1 MKTKFLKSMI
11 ALFSIMLSLT
21 LAAESSLP
29 QPIMGSHKFGVK
41 FTVSGYEGETAV
53 ANLPVL
59 VKISPAIIDG
69 FSYSD
74 INYPETGEDICF
86 IDLMGNAL
94 PFEIDTWD
102 TTGTSYAWVI
112 LPSVEQG
119 TEFVMCYG
127 SDVTGKTLCPDDPW
141 SDFVSVWHME
151 STNPVDHAAG
161 NNDGTGTAGL
171 SVVDGISGSAVSFS
185 GASNEGVS
193 CGTNLSNAELVNG
206 FTFQS
211 WVNYGG
217 YNDTQYGRAF
227 FGKEKF
233 ISIRSKH
240 RDSFVITTPGVKDHD
255 FKINSQEDY
264 LGDVGVWNHIV
275 ISFMPGSSGAK
286 IYLNGKLILSQSA
299 SDFSDKT
306 NPTEMWLGRNQWGG
320 QEFKGIMD
328 EARLSKSILSAE
340 TIAATYA
347 AQMPETF
354 LTVGMLEMF
363 ESEGSNNSP
372 VFRIGIEEITYTELT
387 FSATCLDVGLGA
399 SSLTADVQLA
409 SDEEF
414 NSIVETKRLAL
425 NGVGAEEVVFSN
437 LTPGVVY
444 YARVVSVNNNSNES
458 ISIPTSQSTYSP
470 APAFRTSLN
479 YSHIYPE
486 ISISFIRLGVAN
498 KVNKIVIQASSTGDF
513 TNPERS
519 KSFDVDVTTDTAT
532 VSGFLLDNFPS
543 SSPQYYRVIA
553 YNDIGESSF
562 VDMVSGIDEFSVNGN
577 NVWSGLSENVS
588 DSNAYVYD
596 VGLPEAEKTLYF
608 TMPAES
614 SPIIN
619 EDTVMPSLSFTAD
632 TSTTINQNYFG
643 GYHSC
648 GYDLSGTGVLIM
660 SGEKPITH
668 STYGTNVISNPI
680 LFSRNDNQSILITS
694 NGENDAWLY
703 LNGDLMLPEGVS
715 NTTFRINGRGNTVL
729 GGNSQDFMG
738 QLNAEG
744 ARLSLASSNA
754 MTNISK
760 LYFSGDPSSI
770 ENKTGKP
777 LVFPRMTKIFVENG
791 WPGRKIH
798 FYGAPFVFPQATFE
812 WSIRDYD
819 QSYFE
824 ADLVVSNVVLRRH
837 SSNGE
842 FAIGVKRGVGAFI
855 VTGETSLYDPSIK
868 SYIHLKGGCFYPQTV
883 AGLPPSRELYINQK
897 NSSTTLG
904 LNSDYTPMLDGS
916 SEPRIFQT
924 EADSFRWGFTGF
936 GGDRTVCWNADPTM
950 NLTNTTSNAVSI
962 KMTNTGAV
970 DVDGKTYD
978 SFYAYPSRFM
988 FGNRSEFADGTI
1000 IFMNPIRYELGQN
1013 WDTATCFESTNHVV
1027 AARLR
1032 GSLKLGHRDRT
1043 WIFSGNNFG
1052 GYLALEAENT
1062 DFTGRINVSEKGNLL
1077 VNSNLGARSVTV
1089 QSGSGLGGTGDIS
1102 TEEGTTIKSGA
1113 ALFGGEWNKGGTLTI
1128 GGKLTF
1134 EANAAIRA
1142 EVASSNDLIGCVKLA
1157 PESVLKLSGPVYVDV
1172 DTDPSISPIRGSEI
1186 KLLDW
1191 SEATFDSGAAPTVD
1205 NFVPRAES
1213 NPDIHNI
1220 YLSTKEDGLYMGYVT
1235 GRAPTGL
1242 NIIIR

>member
-1 MKTKFLKSMI
+1 MKIKFLKSIITVFAVM
-11 ALFSIMLSLT
+11 MSLM
-21 LAAESSLP
+21 LAADTSLP
-29 QPIMGSHKFGVK
+29 RPIMGSHKFGVK

-59 VKISPAIIDG
+59 VKISPANISG

-74 INYPETGEDICF
+74 LNFPKTGEDICF

-102 TTGTSYAWVI
+102 ATGTSYAWVI

-141 SDFVSVWHME
+141 SDYVSVWHME

-185 GASNEGVS
+185 GVSNEGVS
-193 CGTNLSNAELVNG
+193 CGTNLSNANLVRG

-211 WVNYGG
+211 WVNFSVYG
-217 YNDTQYGRAF
+217 DTQYGRAF
-227 FGKEKF
+227 FGKDKF

-240 RDSFVITTPGVKDHD
+240 RDNFVITTPGIKDHE
-255 FKINSQEDY
+255 FKISSQEDY
-264 LGDVGVWNHIV
+264 LGNVGVWNHIV

-320 QEFKGIMD
+320 QEFKGVMD

-363 ESEGSNNSP
+363 ESEGSKNSP

-409 SDEEF
+409 SDEDF

-437 LTPGVVY
+437 LTPGAVY
-444 YARVVSVNNNSNES
+444 YARVVSVNNNSNEN

-486 ISISFIRLGVAN
+486 ISISFIRLGMAN

-519 KSFDVDVTTDTAT
+519 KSFDVDVTTDTAI

-562 VDMVSGIDEFSVNGN
+562 VDIVSGIDEFPVNGN

-648 GYDLSGTGVLIM
+648 GYNLSGTGVLIM

-668 STYGTNVISNPI
+668 ATYGTNVISNPI
-680 LFSRNDNQSILITS
+680 IFSRNDNQSVSITS
-694 NGENDAWLY
+694 IGENNAWLY
-703 LNGDLMLPEGVS
+703 LDGDLMLPEGVS

-738 QLNAEG
+738 QLSVDG
-744 ARLSLASSNA
+744 ARLSFASSEA
-754 MTNISK
+754 MTNVSK
-760 LYFSGDPSSI
+760 LYFSGDPTTM
-770 ENKTGKP
+770 ENLTGKP
-777 LVFPRMTKIFVENG
+777 LVFPRMTKIYVENG
-791 WPGRKIH
+791 WPGRKVH
-798 FYGAPFVFPQATFE
+798 LYGAPFVFPQATFE
-812 WSIRDYD
+812 WAIRDYND
-819 QSYFE
+819 SYFE
-824 ADLVVSNVVLRRH
+824 ADVVVSNVVVRQH
-837 SSNGE
+837 SSNSG
-842 FAIGVKRGVGAFI
+842 AYATKKGAGAFI
-855 VTGETSLYDPSIK
+855 VTGETSWYNPSVR
-868 SYIHLKGGCFYPQTV
+868 SVVTLKNGCFYPQTA
-883 AGLPPSRELYINQK
+883 AGLPPSGEFYTEAK
-897 NSSTTLG
+897 EGYATLG
-904 LNSDYTPMLDGS
+904 LNRDYAPMLDGS
-916 SEPRIFQT
+916 SLPRILQKQ
-924 EADSFRWGFTGF
+924 SSVRWGFTGF
-936 GGDRTVCWNADPTM
+936 GGDRTVCWNNDSSF
-950 NLTNTTSNAVSI
+950 NVTNTASDEVSI

-970 DVDGKTYD
+970 DVDGLTYD
-978 SFYAYPSRFM
+978 NFYAYPSRFM

-1000 IFMNPIRYELGQN
+1000 IFMNPIRYELGQY
-1013 WDTATCFESTNHVV
+1013 WDTVTYFESTNHVV

-1032 GSLKLGHRDRT
+1032 GSLKLGSRDKT

-1062 DFTGRINVSEKGNLL
+1062 DFTGRISVSENGNLL
-1077 VNSNLGARSVTV
+1077 VNSNLVARSITV
-1089 QSGSGLGGTGDIS
+1089 QSGSGLGGTGNIS
-1102 TEEGTTIKSGA
+1102 SDDGINVSSGA
-1113 ALFGGEWNKGGTLTI
+1113 AIFGGEWNKGGTLII

-1134 EANAAIRA
+1134 EANSAIRA
-1142 EVASSNDLIGCVKLA
+1142 EVGSSNDLIGCIKLA

-1172 DTDPSISPIRGSEI
+1172 DTDPSISPVRGTGI
-1186 KLLDW
+1186 KILDW
-1191 SEATFDSGAAPTVD
+1191 SEATFDSGAAPTVE
-1205 NFVPRAES
+1205 NFVPRVES
-1213 NPDIHNI
+1213 NSDISKI

-1235 GRAPTGL
+1235 GRVPDGVF
-1242 NIIIR
+1242 IFIK

>member
-1 MKTKFLKSMI
+1 MKIKFLKYMI
-11 ALFSIMLSLT
+11 VVFATMLT
-21 LAAESSLP
+21 LTLTADASLP
-29 QPIMGSHKFGVK
+29 RPIMGSHKFGVK
-41 FTVSGYEGETAV
+41 FTVSGFEGETAV

-59 VKISPAIIDG
+59 VKISPATIDG

-74 INYPETGEDICF
+74 INYTETGEDICF

-141 SDFVSVWHME
+141 SDYVSVWHME

-161 NNDGTGTAGL
+161 NNNGTGTAGL
-171 SVVDGISGSAVSFS
+171 SVVDGISGAAVSFP
-185 GASNEGVS
+185 GTSNEGVS
-193 CGTNLSNAELVNG
+193 CGTNLSNANLVRG

-211 WVNYGG
+211 WVNFSVYS
-217 YNDTQYGRAF
+217 DTQYGRAF
-227 FGKEKF
+227 FGKDKF

-240 RDSFVITTPGVKDHD
+240 RDNFVITTPGIKDHE

-264 LGDVGVWNHIV
+264 LGNVGVWNHIV

-286 IYLNGKLILSQSA
+286 IYLNGKLILSQTA

-347 AQMPETF
+347 AQLPETF

-363 ESEGSNNSP
+363 ESEGSKNSP

-409 SDEEF
+409 SDEDF

-444 YARVVSVNNNSNES
+444 YARVVSVNNNSNEN

-486 ISISFIRLGVAN
+486 ISISFIRLGMAN
-498 KVNKIVIQASSTGDF
+498 KVNKIVIQVSSTGDF

-519 KSFDVDVTTDTAT
+519 KSFDVDVTTDTAI

-562 VDMVSGIDEFSVNGN
+562 VDIVSGIDEFSVNGN

-648 GYDLSGTGVLIM
+648 GYNLSGTGVLIM

-668 STYGTNVISNPI
+668 ATYGTNVISNPI
-680 LFSRNDNQSILITS
+680 LFSRNDNQSVSITS
-694 NGENDAWLY
+694 IGENNAWLY
-703 LNGDLMLPEGVS
+703 LDGDLMLPEGVS
-715 NTTFRINGRGNTVL
+715 NTTMKINGRGNTVL
-729 GGNSQDFMG
+729 SGNSQAFMG
-738 QLNAEG
+738 QLNVEG

-754 MTNISK
+754 MTNVSK
-760 LYFSGDPSSI
+760 LYFSGDPTTM
-770 ENKTGKP
+770 ENLTGKP

-791 WPGRKIH
+791 WPGRKVH
-798 FYGAPFVFPQATFE
+798 LYGAPFVFPQATFE
-812 WSIRDYD
+812 WAIRDYND
-819 QSYFE
+819 SYFE
-824 ADLVVSNVVLRRH
+824 ADVVVSNVVVRQH
-837 SSNGE
+837 SSNSG
-842 FAIGVKRGVGAFI
+842 AYATKKGAGAFI
-855 VTGETSLYDPSIK
+855 VTGETSWYNPSVR
-868 SYIHLKGGCFYPQTV
+868 SVVTLKNGCFYPQTA
-883 AGLPPSRELYINQK
+883 AGLPPSGEFYTEAK
-897 NSSTTLG
+897 EGYATLG
-904 LNSDYTPMLDGS
+904 LNRDYAPMLDGS
-916 SEPRIFQT
+916 SLPRILQKQ
-924 EADSFRWGFTGF
+924 SSVRWGFTGF
-936 GGDRTVCWNADPTM
+936 GGDRTVCWNNDSSF
-950 NLTNTTSNAVSI
+950 NVTNTASDEVSI

-970 DVDGKTYD
+970 DVDGLTYD
-978 SFYAYPSRFM
+978 NFYAYPSRFM

-1000 IFMNPIRYELGQN
+1000 IFMNPIRYELGQY
-1013 WDTATCFESTNHVV
+1013 WDTVTYFESTNHVV

-1032 GSLKLGHRDRT
+1032 GSLKLGSRDKT

-1062 DFTGRINVSEKGNLL
+1062 DFTGRISVSENGNLL
-1077 VNSNLGARSVTV
+1077 VNSNLVARSITV
-1089 QSGSGLGGTGDIS
+1089 QSGSGLGGTGNIS
-1102 TEEGTTIKSGA
+1102 SDDGINVSSGA
-1113 ALFGGEWNKGGTLTI
+1113 ALFGGEWNKGGALTI
-1128 GGKLTF
+1128 GGNLTLA
-1134 EANAAIRA
+1134 ANSAIRA
-1142 EVASSNDLIGCVKLA
+1142 EVGSSNDLIGCIKLA
-1157 PESVLKLSGPVYVDV
+1157 PESVLKLSGSVYVDV
-1172 DTDPSISPIRGSEI
+1172 DTDPSISPVRGTGI
-1186 KLLDW
+1186 KILDW
-1191 SEATFDSGAAPTVD
+1191 SEATFDSGAAQTVE
-1205 NFVPRAES
+1205 NFVPRVES
-1213 NPDIHNI
+1213 NSDISKI

-1235 GRAPTGL
+1235 GRVPDGVF
-1242 NIIIR
+1242 IFIK

>member
-1 MKTKFLKSMI
+1 MI

-59 VKISPAIIDG
+59 VKISSAIIDG

-86 IDLMGNAL
+86 IDLMGKAL

-151 STNPVDHAAG
+151 STNPVDYAAG
-161 NNDGTGTAGL
+161 NNNGTGTAGL

-211 WVNYGG
+211 WVNYGA
-217 YNDTQYGRAF
+217 YSDTQYGRAF

-240 RDSFVITTPGVKDHD
+240 RDNFVITTPGKQDHEL
-255 FKINSQEDY
+255 KINSQENY
-264 LGDVGVWNHIV
+264 LGAVGEWNHIAM
-275 ISFMPGSSGAK
+275 SFVPGSSGLK
-286 IYLNGKLILSQSA
+286 IYLNGKLILTSNA
-299 SDFSDKT
+299 SGFGDTT
-306 NPTEMWLGRNQWGG
+306 NSTEMWLGRNQWGG

-409 SDEEF
+409 SDEDF

-425 NGVGAEEVVFSN
+425 NGLGAEEVVFSN
-437 LTPGVVY
+437 LTPGAVY

-486 ISISFIRLGVAN
+486 ISISFIRLGFAN

-543 SSPQYYRVIA
+543 SSPLYYRVIA

-619 EDTVMPSLSFTAD
+619 EDTVMPSLSFTANTG
-632 TSTTINQNYFG
+632 TSVDAIYYD

-660 SGEKPITH
+660 SGENPITH
-668 STYGTNVISNPI
+668 ATYGTNVISNPI
-680 LFSRNDNQSILITS
+680 LFSRNDEQSVLITS
-694 NGENDAWLY
+694 IGENNAWLY

-738 QLNAEG
+738 QLNVEH
-744 ARLSLASSNA
+744 ARLTFASSEA
-754 MTNISK
+754 MTNVSK
-760 LYFSGDPSSI
+760 LYFSGDPSSM
-770 ENKTGKP
+770 ENLTGKP
-777 LVFPRMTKIFVENG
+777 LVFPRMTKISVDNG
-791 WPGRKIH
+791 WPGRKVH
-798 FYGAPFVFPQATFE
+798 LYGAPFVFPHATFE
-812 WSIRDYD
+812 WGYRDHND
-819 QSYFE
+819 SYFE
-824 ADLVVSNVVLRRH
+824 ADVVVSNVVVRQH
-837 SSNGE
+837 GSNSG
-842 FAIGVKRGVGAFI
+842 AYATKKGAGAFI
-855 VTGETSLYDPSIK
+855 VTGETSWYDPSVR
-868 SYIHLKGGCFYPQTV
+868 SVVTLKKGCFYPQTA
-883 AGLPPSRELYINQK
+883 AGLPPSGEFY
-897 NSSTTLG
+897 TEEVEGYATLG
-904 LNSDYTPMLDGS
+904 LNRDYAPMLDGS
-916 SEPRIFQT
+916 SLPRILQKQ
-924 EADSFRWGFTGF
+924 SSIRWGFTGF
-936 GGDRTVCWNADPTM
+936 GGERTVCWNNDPSL
-950 NLTNTTSNAVSI
+950 NLTNTTSDAVAI

-970 DVDGKTYD
+970 DVDGLTYD
-978 SFYAYPSRFM
+978 NFYAYPSRFM
-988 FGNRSEFADGTI
+988 FGNRSEYADGTI
-1000 IFMNPIRYELGQN
+1000 IFMNPIRYEFGQY
-1013 WDTATCFESTNHVV
+1013 WDTATYFESTNHVV

-1032 GSLKLGHRDRT
+1032 GSLKLGSRDKT
-1043 WIFSGNNFG
+1043 WIFSGRKFG
-1052 GYLALEAENT
+1052 GYLALEADNT
-1062 DFTGRINVSEKGNLL
+1062 DFTGRVSVSEKGNLL
-1077 VNSNLGARSVTV
+1077 VNSSLVSRANTV
-1089 QSGSGLGGTGDIS
+1089 NSGSGLGGTGNIS
-1102 TEEGTTIKSGA
+1102 TEDGTTIKSGG

-1134 EANAAIRA
+1134 EANSAIRA
-1142 EVASSNDLIGCVKLA
+1142 EVASSNDLIGCIKLA
-1157 PESVLKLSGPVYVDV
+1157 PNSVLNLSGPVYVDV

-1235 GRAPTGL
+1235 GRVPTGL
-1242 NIIIR
+1242 IITIR

>member
-1 MKTKFLKSMI
+1 MKIKFFKSMI
-11 ALFSIMLSLT
+11 AVFAVMMSLM
-21 LAAESSLP
+21 LAADTSLP
-29 QPIMGSHKFGVK
+29 RPIMGSHKFGVK
-41 FTVSGYEGETAV
+41 FTVSGFEGETAV

-59 VKISPAIIDG
+59 VKISPATIDG

-141 SDFVSVWHME
+141 FDYVSVWHME

-161 NNDGTGTAGL
+161 NNNGTGTAGL

-193 CGTNLSNAELVNG
+193 CGTNLSNANLVRG

-211 WVNYGG
+211 WVNFSVYS
-217 YNDTQYGRAF
+217 DTQYGRAF
-227 FGKEKF
+227 FGKDKF

-240 RDSFVITTPGVKDHD
+240 RDNFVITTPGIKDHE

-264 LGDVGVWNHIV
+264 LGNVGVWNHIV

-286 IYLNGKLILSQSA
+286 IYLNGKLILSQTA

-347 AQMPETF
+347 AQLPETF

-363 ESEGSNNSP
+363 ESEGSKNSP

-409 SDEEF
+409 SDEDF

-444 YARVVSVNNNSNES
+444 YARVVSVNNNSNEN

-486 ISISFIRLGVAN
+486 ISISFIRLGMAN

-519 KSFDVDVTTDTAT
+519 KSFDVDVTTDTAI

-562 VDMVSGIDEFSVNGN
+562 VDIVSGIDEFSVNGN

-648 GYDLSGTGVLIM
+648 GYNLSGTGVLIM

-668 STYGTNVISNPI
+668 ATYGTNVISNPI
-680 LFSRNDNQSILITS
+680 LFSRNDNQSVSITS
-694 NGENDAWLY
+694 IGENNAWLY
-703 LNGDLMLPEGVS
+703 LDGDLMLPEGVS
-715 NTTFRINGRGNTVL
+715 NTTMKINGRGNTVL
-729 GGNSQDFMG
+729 SGNSQAFMG
-738 QLNAEG
+738 QLNVEG

-754 MTNISK
+754 MTNVSK
-760 LYFSGDPSSI
+760 LYFSGDPTTM
-770 ENKTGKP
+770 ENLTGKP

-791 WPGRKIH
+791 WQGRKVH
-798 FYGAPFVFPQATFE
+798 LYGAPFVFPQATFE
-812 WSIRDYD
+812 WAIRDYND
-819 QSYFE
+819 SYFE
-824 ADLVVSNVVLRRH
+824 ADVVVSNVVVRQH
-837 SSNGE
+837 SSNSG
-842 FAIGVKRGVGAFI
+842 AYATKKGAGAFI
-855 VTGETSLYDPSIK
+855 VTGETSWYNPSVR
-868 SYIHLKGGCFYPQTV
+868 SVVTLKNGCFYPQTA
-883 AGLPPSRELYINQK
+883 AGLPPSGEFYTEAK
-897 NSSTTLG
+897 EGYATLG
-904 LNSDYTPMLDGS
+904 LNRDYAPMLDGS
-916 SEPRIFQT
+916 SLPRILQKQ
-924 EADSFRWGFTGF
+924 SSVRWGFTGF
-936 GGDRTVCWNADPTM
+936 GGDRTVCWNNDSSF
-950 NLTNTTSNAVSI
+950 NVTNTASDEVSI

-1000 IFMNPIRYELGQN
+1000 IFMNPIRYELGQY
-1013 WDTATCFESTNHVV
+1013 WDTVTYFESTNHVV

-1032 GSLKLGHRDRT
+1032 GSLKLGSRDKT

-1062 DFTGRINVSEKGNLL
+1062 DFTGRISVSEKGNLL
-1077 VNSNLGARSVTV
+1077 VNSPLVAQEVTV
-1089 QSGSGLGGTGDIS
+1089 QSGSGLGGTGNMA
-1102 TEEGTTIKSGA
+1102 TAGGTTIKSGA

-1134 EANAAIRA
+1134 EANSAIRA
-1142 EVASSNDLIGCVKLA
+1142 EVGSSNDLIGCIKLA

-1172 DTDPSISPIRGSEI
+1172 DTDTSISPVRGTGI
-1186 KLLDW
+1186 KILDW
-1191 SEATFDSGAAPTVD
+1191 SEATFDSGAAPTVE
-1205 NFVPRAES
+1205 NFVPRVES
-1213 NPDIHNI
+1213 NSDISKI

-1235 GRAPTGL
+1235 GRVPDGVF
-1242 NIIIR
+1242 IFIK

>member
-1 MKTKFLKSMI
+1 MKIKFFKSMI
-11 ALFSIMLSLT
+11 AVFAVMMSLM
-21 LAAESSLP
+21 LAADTSLP

-59 VKISPAIIDG
+59 VKISPATIDG

-102 TTGTSYAWVI
+102 TTGTSYALVI

-141 SDFVSVWHME
+141 SDYVSVWHME

-161 NNDGTGTAGL
+161 NNNGTGTAGL
-171 SVVDGISGSAVSFS
+171 SVVDGISGSAVSFT

-193 CGTNLSNAELVNG
+193 CGTNLSNANLVRG

-211 WVNYGG
+211 WVNFSVYS
-217 YNDTQYGRAF
+217 DTQYGRAF
-227 FGKEKF
+227 FGKDKF

-240 RDSFVITTPGVKDHD
+240 RDNFVITTPGIKDHE

-264 LGDVGVWNHIV
+264 LGNVGVWNHIV

-286 IYLNGKLILSQSA
+286 IYLNGKLILSQTA

-347 AQMPETF
+347 AQLPESF

-363 ESEGSNNSP
+363 ESEGSKNSP

-409 SDEEF
+409 SDEDF

-444 YARVVSVNNNSNES
+444 YARVVSVNNNSNEN

-486 ISISFIRLGVAN
+486 ISISFIRLGMAN

-513 TNPERS
+513 TNPESS
-519 KSFDVDVTTDTAT
+519 KSFDVDVTTDTST

-648 GYDLSGTGVLIM
+648 GYNLSGTGVLIM

-668 STYGTNVISNPI
+668 ATYGTNVISNPI
-680 LFSRNDNQSILITS
+680 LFSRNDNQSVSITS
-694 NGENDAWLY
+694 IGENNAWLY
-703 LNGDLMLPEGVS
+703 LDGDLMLPEGVS
-715 NTTFRINGRGNTVL
+715 NTTMKINGRGNTVL
-729 GGNSQDFMG
+729 SGNSQAFMG

-770 ENKTGKP
+770 ENKSGKP
-777 LVFPRMTKIFVENG
+777 LVFPRVTKIYVDNG
-791 WPGRKIH
+791 WPGRKVH
-798 FYGAPFVFPQATFE
+798 LYGAPFVFPQATFE
-812 WSIRDYD
+812 WAIRDYND
-819 QSYFE
+819 SYFE
-824 ADLVVSNVVLRRH
+824 ADVVVSNVVVRQH
-837 SSNGE
+837 SSNSG
-842 FAIGVKRGVGAFI
+842 AYATKKGAGAFI
-855 VTGETSLYDPSIK
+855 VTGETSWYNPTVRSVVT
-868 SYIHLKGGCFYPQTV
+868 LKNGCFYPQTA
-883 AGLPPSRELYINQK
+883 AGLPPSGEFYTEAK
-897 NSSTTLG
+897 EGYATLG
-904 LNSDYTPMLDGS
+904 LNRDYAPMLDGS
-916 SEPRIFQT
+916 SLPRILQKQ
-924 EADSFRWGFTGF
+924 SSVRWGFTGF
-936 GGDRTVCWNADPTM
+936 GGDRTVCWNNDSSF
-950 NLTNTTSNAVSI
+950 NVTNTASDEVSI

-1000 IFMNPIRYELGQN
+1000 IFMNPIRYELGQY
-1013 WDTATCFESTNHVV
+1013 WDTVTYFESTNHVV

-1032 GSLKLGHRDRT
+1032 GSLKLGSRDKT

-1062 DFTGRINVSEKGNLL
+1062 DFTGRISVSEKGNLL
-1077 VNSNLGARSVTV
+1077 VNSPLVAQEVTV
-1089 QSGSGLGGTGDIS
+1089 QSGSGLGGTGNMA
-1102 TEEGTTIKSGA
+1102 TAGGTIIKSGG

-1134 EANAAIRA
+1134 EANSEIRA
-1142 EVASSNDLIGCVKLA
+1142 EVGSSNDRVGYIKLA

-1172 DTDPSISPIRGSEI
+1172 DTDPSISPVRGTGI
-1186 KLLDW
+1186 KILDW
-1191 SEATFDSGAAPTVD
+1191 SEATFDSGAAPTVE
-1205 NFVPRAES
+1205 NFVPRVES
-1213 NPDIHNI
+1213 NSDISKI

-1235 GRAPTGL
+1235 GRVPDGVF
-1242 NIIIR
+1242 IFIK